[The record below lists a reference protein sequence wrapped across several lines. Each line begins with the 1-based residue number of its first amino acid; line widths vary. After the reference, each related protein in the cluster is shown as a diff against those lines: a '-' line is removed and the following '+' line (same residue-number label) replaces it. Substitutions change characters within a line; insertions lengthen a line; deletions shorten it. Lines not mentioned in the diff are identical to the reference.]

1 MNWYPLTFQPIYKDK
16 IWGGDK
22 LNKLKNIQPPIPKLG
37 ESWEISDV
45 GDDVSIVSDGF
56 FKGKSLKWLLENYG
70 EKVMGKR
77 VYSRFGNQFPILI
90 KYINAAEDLSIQLHP
105 DDTVAQAKHNSFGK
119 TEMWYVMDASEEARL
134 TLGFKEVSNESA
146 FAKAIQN
153 NNVPA
158 LLNAKGIA
166 EGESFLIKPGFIHA
180 IGAGITLAE
189 IQQSS
194 NITYR
199 VYDYDRR
206 DDQGKLRD
214 LHIKESIAAADY
226 SQAGNYQLEYHQ
238 EKYGRQELTKTTY
251 FETDILQFQGK
262 YAIELFADESF
273 TILMNVGDDCHFLQ
287 DGTNYSF
294 LNSQTYL
301 IPAALHKVA
310 VHCAG
315 SGKLLVVHL

>member
-16 IWGGDK
+16 IWGGYK
-22 LNKLKNIQPPIPKLG
+22 LNKLKNIQPPITKLG

-45 GDDVSIVSDGF
+45 GEDVSIVNDGI

-90 KYINAAEDLSIQLHP
+90 KYINAADDLSIQLHP
-105 DDTVAQAKHNSFGK
+105 DDTVAQEKHHSFGK
-119 TEMWYVMDASEEARL
+119 TEMWYVIDASDEARL

-153 NNVPA
+153 NTVPA
-158 LLNAKGIA
+158 LLNAKSIV

-194 NITYR
+194 DLTYR
-199 VYDYDRR
+199 VYDYNRK
-206 DDQGKLRD
+206 DDKGESRE

-226 SQAGNYQLEYHQ
+226 SKAGNYQLTYDQ
-238 EKYGRQELTKTTY
+238 KKYGRQELTKTTY

-262 YAIELFADESF
+262 CDIELFPNESL
-273 TILMNVGDDCHFLQ
+273 TILMNVGDDCHLLQ
-287 DGTNYSF
+287 DGTFYSF

-301 IPAALHKVA
+301 IPAALNKVA